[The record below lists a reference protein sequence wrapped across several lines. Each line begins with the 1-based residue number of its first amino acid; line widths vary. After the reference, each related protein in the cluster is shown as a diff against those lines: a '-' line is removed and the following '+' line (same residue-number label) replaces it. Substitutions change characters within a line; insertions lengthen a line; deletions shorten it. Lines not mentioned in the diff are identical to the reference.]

1 VQGYP
6 PLEAVGE
13 AAAEALRRFVQ
24 QPEFQPHPLTVEEHD
39 SMASKFTPEI
49 QATIIEALR
58 ENPSVPSAA
67 SKAGI
72 SPVTLNRWLQ
82 QGEEGSPEFA
92 EFALEAAEA
101 RRTMKDEI
109 VAALYKTATDELHPQ
124 QTKAAHLLL
133 TNLYPQEFANV
144 KHTVTHKSK
153 DPEIDLSSLSQ
164 EELRAFHKT
173 LKRVTKGDDSVYQTL
188 PVTVI
193 DVSTNAKAEA

>member
-13 AAAEALRRFVQ
+13 AAAEALKGLVRQ
-24 QPEFQPHPLTVEEHD
+24 LEFEPHLLTVEEHD
-39 SMASKFTPEI
+39 IMATKFTPEI
-49 QATIIEALR
+49 RATIIEALR

-82 QGEEGSPEFA
+82 QVEEGDPKFA
-92 EFALEAAEA
+92 EFALECAES
-101 RRTMKDEI
+101 RRFMKDEI
-109 VAALYKTATDELHPQ
+109 VQSLFEIATDRLHPQ
-124 QTKAAHLLL
+124 AAKELLSC
-133 TNLYPQEFANV
+133 LYPREFSSV
-144 KHTVTHKSK
+144 RHVVQHKQQQ

-173 LKRVTKGDDSVYQTL
+173 LKRVVSGDDSDHQTSTA
-188 PVTVI
+188 TVI
-193 DVSTNAKAEA
+193 DSTAPKAEA

>member
-1 VQGYP
+1 
-6 PLEAVGE
+6 
-13 AAAEALRRFVQ
+13 
-24 QPEFQPHPLTVEEHD
+24 
-39 SMASKFTPEI
+39 MATKFTPEI
-49 QATIIEALR
+49 RATVIEALR

-82 QGEEGSPEFA
+82 QGEEGNPAFA

-101 RRTMKDEI
+101 RRTMKDEV
-109 VAALYKTATDELHPQ
+109 VAALHKTATDELHPQ

-133 TNLYPQEFANV
+133 TNLYPTEFANV
-144 KHTVTHKSK
+144 KHTVTHKGK

-173 LKRVTKGDDSVYQTL
+173 LKRVTKGDDSEHQTL

>member
-1 VQGYP
+1 
-6 PLEAVGE
+6 
-13 AAAEALRRFVQ
+13 
-24 QPEFQPHPLTVEEHD
+24 
-39 SMASKFTPEI
+39 MATKFTPERRQLI
-49 QATIIEALR
+49 LEALR
-58 ENPSVPSAA
+58 ENPSIPSAA
-67 SKAGI
+67 SKAGL

-82 QGEEGSPEFA
+82 QGEEGDSKFA
-92 EFALEAAEA
+92 EFALGCAEA
-101 RRTMKDEI
+101 RRTMKDEV

-133 TNLYPQEFANV
+133 TNLYPTEFANV
-144 KHTVTHKSK
+144 KHTVTHKGK

-173 LKRVTKGDDSVYQTL
+173 LKRVTKGDDSEHQTL

>member
-1 VQGYP
+1 
-6 PLEAVGE
+6 
-13 AAAEALRRFVQ
+13 
-24 QPEFQPHPLTVEEHD
+24 
-39 SMASKFTPEI
+39 MASKFTPERQQLI
-49 QATIIEALR
+49 LEALR

-82 QGEEGSPEFA
+82 RGEEGDREFA

-101 RRTMKDEI
+101 RRTMQDEV
-109 VAALYKTATDELHPQ
+109 VAALFRTATDELHPQ

-144 KHTVTHKSK
+144 KHTVAHKGK

-164 EELRAFHKT
+164 EELRAFHKM
-173 LKRVTKGDDSVYQTL
+173 LKRVTKGDDSEHKAV
-188 PVTVI
+188 PVLDAT
-193 DVSTNAKAEA
+193 SEG

>member
-1 VQGYP
+1 
-6 PLEAVGE
+6 
-13 AAAEALRRFVQ
+13 
-24 QPEFQPHPLTVEEHD
+24 
-39 SMASKFTPEI
+39 MASKFTPERQQLI
-49 QATIIEALR
+49 LEALR

-82 QGEEGSPEFA
+82 QGEEGNPEFA

-101 RRTMKDEI
+101 RRTMKDEV

-133 TNLYPQEFANV
+133 TNLYPTEFANV

-164 EELRAFHKT
+164 EELRAFHKM
-173 LKRVTKGDDSVYQTL
+173 LKRVTKGEDSEPQPL
-188 PVTVI
+188 PATAIEVT
-193 DVSTNAKAEA
+193 TNAKVEA